1 MASASVV
8 CAPPLTTSSAMDAPV
23 LKSRIQVRPEP
34 APPKPNPNT
43 DSLKSCKSF
52 LVMKQLH
59 CQLTKQGQISSPP
72 ILTKLIAKYSEM
84 GTAESLENATKAF
97 AILKSN
103 RDSFNIT
110 TVTYLYNSLIRGNSL
125 AGVFDESVLLYVN
138 MLIEGLRP
146 DNYTFPFVLR
156 ACAKSLKLFEGKQ
169 IHASILKTGYCDDI
183 FISNTLIYFYG
194 ECGETDSARKV
205 FDIMPETNVVT
216 WTSLICAYSVKDLY
230 REAICLFFEMV
241 DEGVEPNEVTM
252 VSVISSCAKLGDRI
266 LGEKVAGH
274 VRTIGLKANG
284 ILVSALVDMYMKCK
298 EPDKARRLFDEHA
311 DGKNLDLYNTA
322 MSNYV
327 KMGKTNEAVDLFREM
342 LESGLRPD
350 RVTMLSVITS
360 SAELID
366 FHLGMQCHAYI
377 LRNGLES
384 RDNNI
389 GNSLIDMYTKCDK
402 LEWARR
408 VFDRMPEKT
417 AVSWNSL
424 LAGFTR
430 NSDLGPAWALFDRMP
445 ERNIVSWNTMIG
457 ALVQQ
462 SLFTDA
468 IALFHRM
475 QKESVII
482 PDEVTM
488 VSVASACGY
497 LGAHDLAKWTYN
509 YIKKCGIRRN
519 VCLNTS
525 LVDMFGRCGD
535 PRNAMR
541 VFNEMGERDISAWT
555 AAIGAMAMVGNGK
568 EALKLFHEMLGQ
580 GVVPDP
586 VVFST
591 VLTACSHA
599 GLVEQGMNIFN
610 RMMEHGVAP
619 HVVHYGCVVDL
630 FGRAGLLDRALDF
643 IREMPVEPN
652 GEVWS
657 AFLAACRVYKNEKMA
672 ALASGM
678 IDKLGCEKTGLQ
690 VLLSNMYA
698 HAGKW
703 DDVAKVRTHMKEKGM
718 KKIPG
723 SSSLEIDGTVYEFTS
738 GDESHNE
745 NERTSLMLEEIN
757 CRIGKEG
764 YVPDLT
770 NVLLDIDEREKEFSL
785 GRHSEKL
792 AIAYGLVSSVRGMPL
807 RIVKNLRMCSDCHSF
822 AKMVSKVYER
832 EIVIRDNN
840 RFHFFW
846 GGSCS
851 CHDYW

>member
-8 CAPPLTTSSAMDAPV
+8 CAPPLTTSYAMDAPV
-23 LKSRIQVRPEP
+23 PKSRIQVRPEP
-34 APPKPNPNT
+34 APPKLNPNT

-52 LVMKQLH
+52 LAIKQLH
-59 CQLTKQGQISSPP
+59 CQLTKQGQISNPP

-97 AILKSN
+97 AIFKSN
-103 RDSFNIT
+103 KESFNIT
-110 TVTYLYNSLIRGNSL
+110 TAIYLYNSLIRGNSL
-125 AGVFDESVLLYVN
+125 AGFFDESVLLYVN

-146 DNYTFPFVLR
+146 DNYTFPFVLS

-169 IHASILKTGYCDDI
+169 IHASIFKTGYCDDI
-183 FISNTLIYFYG
+183 FISNTLIYLYG

-205 FDIMPETNVVT
+205 FDIMPERNVVT
-216 WTSLICAYSVKDLY
+216 WTSLICAYSVKNSY
-230 REAICLFFEMV
+230 REAISLFFEMV

-266 LGEKVAGH
+266 LAEKVAGH
-274 VRTIGLKANG
+274 VRTIRLKANA
-284 ILVSALVDMYMKCK
+284 ILVSSLVDMYMKCK
-298 EPDKARRLFDEHA
+298 DPDKARLLFDEHA

-322 MSNYV
+322 ISNHV
-327 KMGKTNEAVDLFREM
+327 KTGETKEAVDHFRKM

-360 SAELID
+360 SAELVD
-366 FHLGMQCHAYI
+366 FHLGTQCHAYI

-389 GNSLIDMYTKCDK
+389 GNSLIDMYAKCDN

-408 VFDRMPEKT
+408 VFDQMPEKT
-417 AVSWNSL
+417 VVSWNSL
-424 LAGFTR
+424 LAGFAR
-430 NSDLGPAWALFDRMP
+430 KNDPGLVRALFDRMP
-445 ERNIVSWNTMIG
+445 ERNVVSWNTMIG
-457 ALVQQ
+457 ALVKQ
-462 SLFTDA
+462 SLFADA
-468 IALFHRM
+468 VVLFNRM
-475 QKESVII
+475 QNECVVI

-509 YIKKCGIRRN
+509 YVKKSGIRRN
-519 VCLNTS
+519 VRLNTS

-541 VFNEMGERDISAWT
+541 VFSEMDERDTSAWT
-555 AAIGAMAMVGNGK
+555 AVIGAMAMAGNGK
-568 EALKLFHEMLGQ
+568 KAVELFREMLGL
-580 GVVPDP
+580 GVGPDQ
-586 VVFST
+586 VVFSN

-599 GLVEQGMNIFN
+599 GLVEEGLNIFN
-610 RMMEHGVAP
+610 SMMKHGVGP

-630 FGRAGLLDRALDF
+630 LGRAGLLDRALDF
-643 IREMPVEPN
+643 IMEMPVEPN

-657 AFLAACRVYKNEKMA
+657 AFLAACRVHKNEEMA
-672 ALASGM
+672 DLAAGM
-678 IDKLGCEKTGLQ
+678 IEKSGCEKTGLQ
-690 VLLSNMYA
+690 VLLSNVYA
-698 HAGKW
+698 EVGKW
-703 DDVAKVRTHMKEKGM
+703 DDVAKVRMSMKEKGM

-723 SSSLEIDGTVYEFTS
+723 SSSVEIDGTLHEFTS
-738 GDESHNE
+738 GDESHDE
-745 NERTSLMLEEIN
+745 YERIFLMLEEIN

-770 NVLLDIDEREKEFSL
+770 NVLLDVDEREKEFSL

-807 RIVKNLRMCSDCHSF
+807 RVVKNLRMCSDCHSF
-822 AKMVSKVYER
+822 AKMVSKVYKR

-840 RFHFFW
+840 RFHFFR

-851 CHDYW
+851 CRDYW